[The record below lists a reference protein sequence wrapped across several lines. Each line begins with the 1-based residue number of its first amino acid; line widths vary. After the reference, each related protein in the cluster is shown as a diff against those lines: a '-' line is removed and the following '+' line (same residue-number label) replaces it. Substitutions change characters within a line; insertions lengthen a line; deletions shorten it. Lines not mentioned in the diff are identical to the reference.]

1 MVQIYGKKINFARLT
16 EFLTMK
22 QKNIIISPSRV
33 IGFFRS
39 LVNMK
44 DDLALTETAE
54 SIRKNVPF
62 RGANVFILAFAIVIA
77 SVGLNVNSIPVIIG
91 AMLISPVMGPI
102 LGFGFGLGTL
112 DRDLVIDSLKNLTI
126 MVGIS
131 IMASTLYFLL
141 SPLSLENP
149 TELLARTNPTIYDV
163 LIAFFGGLAGILE
176 NSRKGKGTVLS
187 GVAIATAL
195 MPPLCTVGYGIAIWN
210 WSYASGAF
218 YLFIINSIF
227 IALATFLGVKYLKY
241 PAVSESLGGRYRLK
255 PGWVS
260 FILVLIIVPSLISAF
275 NIVKESNFKINASK
289 VVQENKALGKG
300 FIYDHKVDMTTK
312 PATIE
317 LYFAGESL
325 TPADKER
332 LYASAEKYGITRSQ
346 LILKDDASV
355 SREFMSESEII
366 KNITASS
373 EKQQRALGDTIVKLR
388 TRLNAYQAK
397 DMPIQNIADELSAQ
411 YPSVIGLTLARG
423 ASYRLEAVAPS
434 RPAAQT
440 AAPADSTAVDTLA
453 VTAPH
458 PSPVLADKDAVV
470 ALVRLNAPL
479 QEGEKDR
486 ISRWLAARLKVKQ
499 VQLIVVE

>member
-1 MVQIYGKKINFARLT
+1 
-16 EFLTMK
+16 MK
-22 QKNIIISPSRV
+22 NKNIVISPARILS
-33 IGFFRS
+33 FFAN

-44 DDLALTETAE
+44 DDLALEETAS

-112 DRDLVIDSLKNLTI
+112 DRDLVFDSLKNLAV

-131 IMASTLYFLL
+131 ILASTLYFLL

-195 MPPLCTVGYGIAIWN
+195 MPPLCTVGYGLSVWN
-210 WSYASGAF
+210 WSYVGGAF

-241 PAVSESLGGRYRLK
+241 PAVSDSLGSKYRLK
-255 PGWVS
+255 PAWVTV
-260 FILVLIIVPSLISAF
+260 ILVVIIVPSLISAF
-275 NIVKESNFKINASK
+275 NIIKESNFKIDASK
-289 VVQENKALGKG
+289 VVQENKALGKS
-300 FIYDHKVDMTTK
+300 FIYDYKVDMSTK
-312 PATIE
+312 PASIE
-317 LYFAGESL
+317 LFFAGEEL

-346 LILKDDASV
+346 LILKDEASI

-373 EKQQRALGDTIVKLR
+373 EKQQRALGDTIVSLR
-388 TRLNAYQAK
+388 ARLDGYRAK
-397 DMPIQNIADELSAQ
+397 DMPVESIADELSVQ
-411 YPSVIGLTLARG
+411 YPSIAGLTLARG
-423 ASYRLEAVAPS
+423 SSYAIEPVETGTSARSEAAS
-434 RPAAQT
+434 
-440 AAPADSTAVDTLA
+440 PADSSANA
-453 VTAPH
+453 AAPLLH
-458 PSPVLADKDAVV
+458 PVLAEQDAVV

-479 QEGEKDR
+479 QDGEKER
-486 ISRWLAARLKVKQ
+486 ISRWLVARLKVKQ
-499 VQLIVVE
+499 VQVILVE

>member
-1 MVQIYGKKINFARLT
+1 
-16 EFLTMK
+16 MK
-22 QKNIIISPSRV
+22 QENIVISPSR
-33 IGFFRS
+33 IIRFFKD

-44 DDLALTETAE
+44 GDLALTDTAAA
-54 SIRKNVPF
+54 IRKNVPF

-112 DRDLVIDSLKNLTI
+112 DRDLVIDSLKNLAI

-131 IMASTLYFLL
+131 IMASTLYFML

-227 IALATFLGVKYLKY
+227 IALATFFGVKYLKY
-241 PAVSESLGGRYRLK
+241 PAVSDSLGGRYRLK

-260 FILVLIIVPSLISAF
+260 FILVLIIVPSLVSAF
-275 NIVKESNFKINASK
+275 NIVKESNFRINASK
-289 VVQENKALGKG
+289 VVAENKALGKG

-332 LYASAEKYGITRSQ
+332 LYASAEKYGISRSQ

-373 EKQQRALGDTIVKLR
+373 EKQQRALGDTIVRLR
-388 TRLNAYQAK
+388 TRLNAYEAK
-397 DMPIQNIADELSAQ
+397 EMPVESIAEELSAQ
-411 YPSVIGLTLARG
+411 YPAVSGLTLTRG
-423 ASYRLEAVAPS
+423 SSYKMEAAVSSADG
-434 RPAAQT
+434 T
-440 AAPADSTAVDTLA
+440 TTVADSLA
-453 VTAPH
+453 MPLQ
-458 PSPVLADKDAVV
+458 PVLADKDAVV

-479 QEGEKDR
+479 QAGEQDR
-486 ISRWLAARLKVKQ
+486 ISRWLAARLKVAK
-499 VQLIVVE
+499 VQLLIVE